1 MFYNK
6 TGRSKGHQVKFLKLD
21 NKIPGSYIKNINTL
35 YNTITLKN
43 NKIREAFKKKKDK
56 FGNCSQNRLDQPT
69 LANLGILN
77 CYFFYCRFS
86 IYES

>member
-21 NKIPGSYIKNINTL
+21 NKITGSYIKNINTL

-43 NKIREAFKKKKDK
+43 NKITK
-56 FGNCSQNRLDQPT
+56 
-69 LANLGILN
+69 
-77 CYFFYCRFS
+77 
-86 IYES
+86 